1 MSYKHKC
8 VLYPAAYC
16 TLKIETAFDHVYMRV
31 NTQHVWKGVNPYP
44 SLIHHSCV
52 PNPCP
57 RLEGTPCGTVFTD
70 HCCSINSLKQ
80 RVSLQLEGRKWAWR
94 AQGLAGVA
102 APGALLPPATGL
114 FGNAQIQ
121 RWWSRSDEW
130 MALRWYSVSEFL
142 CMVRALKY
150 WRSCELNILIRPTV
164 VKQLILTRIKQSL
177 LSMTLLSQLL
187 YSGTISVMHINLN
200 D

>member
-80 RVSLQLEGRKWAWR
+80 GVSLQLEGRKWAWR

-102 APGALLPPATGL
+102 APGALCCPLQLGFLGMLKFRGGDQGAMNEWHCGGTRFRNSFAWCMPLSTGDL
-114 FGNAQIQ
+114 VNLI
-121 RWWSRSDEW
+121 S
-130 MALRWYSVSEFL
+130 WYD
-142 CMVRALKY
+142 R
-150 WRSCELNILIRPTV
+150 
-164 VKQLILTRIKQSL
+164 QLSN
-177 LSMTLLSQLL
+177 S
-187 YSGTISVMHINLN
+187 
-200 D
+200 